1 VCGPVRPCSV
11 LSSSGTTSSLY
22 TTSDANTVHR
32 HPQFPLLLLLVS
44 IFATFRY
51 ATQ

>member
-22 TTSDANTVHR
+22 TTSDANTVHQP
-32 HPQFPLLLLLVS
+32 PQFTLL
-44 IFATFRY
+44 
-51 ATQ
+51 